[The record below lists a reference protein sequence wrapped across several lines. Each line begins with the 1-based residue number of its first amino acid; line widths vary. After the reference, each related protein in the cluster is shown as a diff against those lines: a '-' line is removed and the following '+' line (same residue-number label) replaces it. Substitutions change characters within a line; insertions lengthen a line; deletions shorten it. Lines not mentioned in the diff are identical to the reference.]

1 MAHNLFH
8 GYVKLPGK
16 PLYYH
21 DIRLD
26 FNPHLV
32 SEPGATRREGF
43 SLRMFT
49 LPEKI
54 RTGKHR
60 QEQPEISVT
69 LSAEQWLDLIAQ
81 MQEEFDSSEKWRK
94 RFEDLDK
101 ET

>member
-1 MAHNLFH
+1 MAHNLYH

-16 PLYYH
+16 PLYHH

-54 RTGKHR
+54 GLGKDR
-60 QEQPEISVT
+60 VEQPEISVT

-81 MQEEFDSSEKWRK
+81 MQQEFDSSEEWRK
-94 RFEDLDK
+94 RFDDLNK
-101 ET
+101 

>member
-1 MAHNLFH
+1 MAHNLYH

-16 PLYYH
+16 PLYHH

-32 SEPGATRREGF
+32 SEPSGTRREGF

-54 RTGKHR
+54 GVGKDR
-60 QEQPEISVT
+60 VEQPEISVT

-81 MQEEFDSSEKWRK
+81 MQQEFDSSEEWRK
-94 RFEDLDK
+94 RFDDLNK
-101 ET
+101 

>member
-1 MAHNLFH
+1 MAHNSFH

-16 PLYYH
+16 PLYHH

-49 LPEKI
+49 LPEKVGV
-54 RTGKHR
+54 GKDR
-60 QEQPEISVT
+60 VEQPEISVT

-81 MQEEFDSSEKWRK
+81 MQQEFDSSEEWRK
-94 RFEDLDK
+94 RFDDLNK
-101 ET
+101 

>member
-1 MAHNLFH
+1 MARNSFH

-16 PLYYH
+16 RLYHH

-32 SEPGATRREGF
+32 SEPEGTRREGF

-54 RTGKHR
+54 GVGGARE
-60 QEQPEISVT
+60 EQPEVSIT

-81 MQEEFDSSEKWRK
+81 MQQEFDSSEEWRK
-94 RFEDLDK
+94 RSDDLNK
-101 ET
+101 